1 MSGAELR
8 AADLVALRGLAGAAP
23 RLPEGLG
30 GLPGNFRARQK
41 GQGQDVADIRAY
53 VPGDDARAVD
63 RNVTARTGTLH
74 VRTHHADRDRTLL
87 LVADFRPSMLWG
99 VRRAFRSVAAA
110 EALAL
115 LGWRAVE
122 AGGRVGG
129 VALTARGNIAVPA
142 RGRTRAML
150 AVIGALVRAHDLA
163 LRAAADGLDDPPLD
177 AALQKVLRIA
187 GRRGEIC
194 LASGFDTP
202 GAGLDLALAELAD
215 RGELRR
221 IRIDDGL
228 RGGLPAGHYRLA
240 TPSGQAVGA
249 VFSGAGDG
257 PPAGP
262 SDPLADPLA
271 DPVIDPALPP
281 ARALQ
286 ILDMAHGRP

>member
-1 MSGAELR
+1 MSGAALS
-8 AADLVALRGLAGAAP
+8 AAELVALRGLAGQGP

-74 VRTHHADRDRTLL
+74 VRSHHADRDRTVL

-99 VRRAFRSVAAA
+99 VQRAFRSVAAA
-110 EALAL
+110 ELLVL
-115 LGWRAVE
+115 LGWRAVD
-122 AGGRVGG
+122 AGGRIGA
-129 VALTARGNIAVPA
+129 VAMTARGQIAVPP

-150 AVIGALVRAHDLA
+150 SVIGALVRAHEIALEEARGGLA
-163 LRAAADGLDDPPLD
+163 DPPLD
-177 AALQKVLRIA
+177 QALEKVLRVA
-187 GRRGEIC
+187 GRRSEIC

-202 GAGLDLALAELAD
+202 GDDLETRLAELSD

-221 IRIDDGL
+221 IHIGDGV
-228 RGGLPAGHYRLA
+228 RQGLPAGTYRLA
-240 TPSGQAVGA
+240 TAAGRLVQARVA
-249 VFSGAGDG
+249 EGDDDATTG
-257 PPAGP
+257 TRIEPAM
-262 SDPLADPLA
+262 
-271 DPVIDPALPP
+271 PP

-286 ILDMAHGRP
+286 ILDATHGRA

>member
-1 MSGAELR
+1 MTGAALN
-8 AADLVALRGLAGAAP
+8 AKDLVALRGLAGFGP

-74 VRTHHADRDRTLL
+74 VRSHHADRDRTVL

-110 EALAL
+110 ELLVL
-115 LGWRAVE
+115 LGWRTIE
-122 AGGRVGG
+122 AGGRVG
-129 VALTARGNIAVPA
+129 ALAMTAKGHIAVPP

-150 AVIGALVRAHDLA
+150 SVIGTLVRAHEIA
-163 LRAAADGLDDPPLD
+163 LQEARGGLSDPPLD
-177 AALQKVLRIA
+177 QALEKVLRVA
-187 GRRGEIC
+187 GRRSEIC

-202 GAGLDLALAELAD
+202 GADLETRLAELSD

-221 IRIDDGL
+221 IRIGDGV
-228 RGGLPAGHYRLA
+228 RQGLPGGTYRLA
-240 TPSGQAVGA
+240 TAAGRLVQARIP
-249 VFSGAGDG
+249 AGDDD
-257 PPAGP
+257 PEAATLIEP
-262 SDPLADPLA
+262 SM
-271 DPVIDPALPP
+271 PP

-286 ILDMAHGRP
+286 ILDATHGRA